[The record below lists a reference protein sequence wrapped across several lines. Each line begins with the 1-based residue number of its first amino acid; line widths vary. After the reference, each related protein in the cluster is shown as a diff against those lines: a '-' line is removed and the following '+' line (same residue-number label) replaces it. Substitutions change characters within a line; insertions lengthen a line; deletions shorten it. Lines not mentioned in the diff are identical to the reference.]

1 MGANPCTATQQ
12 RRDAPTQLAFG
23 AQDLRCKE
31 SRRRNQLSSTCCL
44 GPCARFLDGTRSC
57 RRNRGPG
64 QWLRGRWQHPGKQI
78 PHQIPHLSFCQA
90 NSWAPGR
97 WDVDLK
103 MSTGHPLP
111 TPVLPRPSP
120 AVMVGSGAGVEG
132 RWRKAQRRSEGS
144 DGQRR
149 DCLDLGF
156 DPEVKGKLEMVN

>member
-1 MGANPCTATQQ
+1 
-12 RRDAPTQLAFG
+12 
-23 AQDLRCKE
+23 
-31 SRRRNQLSSTCCL
+31 
-44 GPCARFLDGTRSC
+44 
-57 RRNRGPG
+57 
-64 QWLRGRWQHPGKQI
+64 
-78 PHQIPHLSFCQA
+78 
-90 NSWAPGR
+90 
-97 WDVDLK
+97 